1 MKRTR
6 LAIATLLC
14 ISLMGCN
21 NQSIALKS
29 ENVLTAVIQVAKA
42 EEPVI
47 PAQDQAIYT
56 NFVNLAMTLDNQL
69 AVCLNGLGTMTK
81 ASTFAQCFNAFATG
95 LLSPTELQQLRLLS
109 PGTQNK
115 VILYVTGAVAAINVA
130 LAAFSNSQIPVP
142 AIGTAA
148 AEVLPTERGWKIVS
162 EARYGTIYPITMSV
176 VPPTIECNMENNSNM
191 ICHSVPVAQ

>member
-14 ISLMGCN
+14 FSIIGCN
-21 NQSIALKS
+21 AQSVALKA
-29 ENVLTAVIQVAKA
+29 ENVITAVVTVAKA

-47 PAQDQAIYT
+47 PAADQAIYS

-69 AVCLNGLGTMTK
+69 AVCLNGLGSMTK
-81 ASTFAQCFNAFATG
+81 SSTFANCFNTFAMG

-115 VILYVTGAVAAINVA
+115 TILYVTGIVAGVNVA
-130 LAAFSNSQIPVP
+130 LAAFSNTQIPVP
-142 AIGTAA
+142 ALGVAPTTAQLRDLRAQIG
-148 AEVLPTERGWKIVS
+148 
-162 EARYGTIYPITMSV
+162 Y
-176 VPPTIECNMENNSNM
+176 
-191 ICHSVPVAQ
+191 